1 MRVKSLAQEH
11 NTMSQAS
18 HSGVK
23 HTNHEVYFPLLFFF
37 QRGMLAHPLYL
48 GPLWGKEVLVVD
60 VRNKDCVHW
69 VLGIAFYPIWSR
81 VRYSSHFFPL
91 RSHASLSFH
100 PTTITS
106 EVSLSFPLT
115 TITRR
120 HLSHFFPL
128 WAQVRYLSSFLPT
141 MIASEVSLSFLLTL
155 TTSEVSIY
163 ELNITIT
170 K

>member
-23 HTNHEVYFPLLFFF
+23 HTNHEVHFPILFFF

-48 GPLWGKEVLVVD
+48 GPLWGKEVLVVN

-81 VRYSSHFFPL
+81 VRYRSHFFPL

-115 TITRR
+115 TITSEAS
-120 HLSHFFPL
+120 LT
-128 WAQVRYLSSFLPT
+128 FLPFMGT
-141 MIASEVSLSFLLTL
+141 SEVSLIIPSYYDCVWGIPLI
-155 TTSEVSIY
+155 SSYSNHKWSIY
-163 ELNITIT
+163 LQV
-170 K
+170 